1 MRPFF
6 MSYVRG
12 EDRGQGVLLPSALE
26 DYVTADGPVR
36 VIDAFVD
43 GLDVSG
49 LGFGRAA
56 PAGTGRPPYDPRD
69 LLKLYVYGYLNEV
82 RSSRRLERECGRNVE
97 VMSLLRRLAP
107 DFKTIADFRRD
118 NGAAIVGA
126 CRAFVLFCRDQ
137 GLFRARLVA
146 LDGSKFRAA
155 ASPKRIMGRREIVE
169 EAARLDRRIAD
180 YLAGLDES
188 DAREPDEAPNAT
200 AGALEALKTRRI
212 ELDRMAAALEAE
224 ERNTLVEGE
233 PDARPMGFGK
243 GPKPPS
249 YNVQTAVDADTGLIV
264 HHAVT
269 SEPNDTRQ
277 LHPMA
282 KAAKEAL
289 GFERLTVVADAGYSN
304 GAAAAAC
311 EADGITACTPAN
323 RGTNSQG
330 EGALFDRSASPI
342 CPQPTSMSAL
352 RAAPLLRLLVEAT
365 LHDGKT
371 PLRHPSPARGGAR
384 TDERPRQGRPE
395 PDPTAPMR
403 RRTSVRNDQAHDR
416 RRPISHPRPQKG
428 RRRSGAQRYGLQH
441 HPRHQPPRRSKPAG
455 KPRLKNKAHSA
466 QQKRPRKPGASDFP
480 HGLLRAAFF
489 VRKTQKNPADR
500 PSLVP
505 VLCVDLSRD
514 SA

>member
-1 MRPFF
+1 

-12 EDRGQGVLLPSALE
+12 EDRGQAALLPSALE

-43 GLDVSG
+43 GLDVRG
-49 LGFGRAA
+49 LGFWRAT

-82 RSSRRLERECGRNVE
+82 RSSRRLERECRRNVE
-97 VMSLLRRLAP
+97 LMWLLRRLAP

-155 ASPKRIMGRREIVE
+155 ASAKRIMGRREIAE

-188 DAREPDEAPNAT
+188 DAREPDEALNAT
-200 AGALEALKTRRI
+200 AAALETLKARRA
-212 ELDRMAAALEAE
+212 EPDRMAATLEAE

-233 PDARPMGFGK
+233 ADARPMGYGK
-243 GPKPPS
+243 GVKPPS

-269 SEPNDTRQ
+269 NEPNDTRQ

-282 KAAKEAL
+282 KAAKETL
-289 GFERLTVVADAGYSN
+289 GVERLTVVADAGYSN
-304 GAAAAAC
+304 GAGAAAC
-311 EADGITACTPAN
+311 EADDITACAPAN
-323 RGTNSQG
+323 RTVNSQG
-330 EGALFDRSASPI
+330 NGALFDRSAFAYQPEADVYV
-342 CPQPTSMSAL
+342 CPNGRVLARKQMMRRDRLILYAASDCSDCPLKSRCTTAERRFVTRHQHEEALERMNTRVKADPSLIRQRRCAAEHPFGTIKRMTAGGRFLTRGLKKVAGEAALSVLAYNIIRAINLAGARAL
-352 RAAPLLRLLVEAT
+352 RARLA
-365 LHDGKT
+365 
-371 PLRHPSPARGGAR
+371 
-384 TDERPRQGRPE
+384 
-395 PDPTAPMR
+395 
-403 RRTSVRNDQAHDR
+403 
-416 RRPISHPRPQKG
+416 
-428 RRRSGAQRYGLQH
+428 
-441 HPRHQPPRRSKPAG
+441 
-455 KPRLKNKAHSA
+455 
-466 QQKRPRKPGASDFP
+466 
-480 HGLLRAAFF
+480 
-489 VRKTQKNPADR
+489 
-500 PSLVP
+500 
-505 VLCVDLSRD
+505 
-514 SA
+514 